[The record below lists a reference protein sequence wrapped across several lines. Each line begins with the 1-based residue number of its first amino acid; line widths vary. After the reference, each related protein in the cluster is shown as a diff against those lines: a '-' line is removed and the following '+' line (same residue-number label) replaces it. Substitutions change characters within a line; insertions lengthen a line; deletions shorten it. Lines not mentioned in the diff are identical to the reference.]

1 MASAFEAL
9 SSRPTSRLRFDQRIL
24 LLALSAGLPAALVAL
39 ILLWTGDYTPKVQWT
54 LSVLIITFCL
64 GFAFALRERVVLPL
78 QTLSNLL
85 AALGEGDFSIRA
97 RGARGGDPLGEVMI
111 EVNALVETLRHQ
123 RLDALEATTLLR
135 KVMAEIDVAVFTF
148 DEDQEL
154 TFVNRAGAQLLG
166 QTAERLLGRHAEDLD
181 LGDYLNGE
189 APRVINTAFPGGVGR
204 WEVRRS
210 QFRQG
215 GRPHELLVFS
225 DLSQPL
231 REEERQAWQRLIRVI
246 GHEMNNSLAPIKS
259 IAGSLATIVERDPP
273 PADWRDDVQRGLGVI
288 ASRSEA
294 LSRFMNAYARLAKLP
309 PPKLAPLD
317 VGNFVDRVVTLE
329 KAHQISVATGPRLT
343 IQGDGDQLEQ
353 LLINLIRNAV
363 DAVRETGGGVSVGWQ
378 RLGGSYP
385 PAMELWVEDEG
396 PGLSNTGNLFVPFF
410 TTKPGGSG
418 IGLVL
423 SRQIAEAHGGSL
435 VLENRTDRQGC
446 RASLRLPLHA
456 FAQLRADNLAN
467 TAS

>member
-1 MASAFEAL
+1 MALASA
-9 SSRPTSRLRFDQRIL
+9 
-24 LLALSAGLPAALVAL
+24 LPGAAISL
-39 ILLWTGDYTPKVQWT
+39 IFLWTGDWTPKVQWT
-54 LSVLIITFCL
+54 LSVLIVTFCL

-148 DEDQEL
+148 DEDHEL
-154 TFVNRAGAQLLG
+154 KFVNRAGARLLN
-166 QTAERLLGRHAEDLD
+166 QPAERLLGRHAAEMGLAGS
-181 LGDYLNGE
+181 LAGGS
-189 APRVINTAFPGGVGR
+189 PRVINTAFPGGIGR
-204 WEVRRS
+204 WEIRRS
-210 QFRQG
+210 LFRQG
-215 GRPHELLVFS
+215 GRPHELLVLS

-259 IAGSLATIVERDPP
+259 IAGSLSTIIDREPP
-273 PADWRDDVQRGLGVI
+273 PDDWRDDVQRGLAVI
-288 ASRSEA
+288 ASRSDS
-294 LSRFMNAYARLAKLP
+294 LSRFTSAYARLAKLP
-309 PPKLAPLD
+309 PPKVSPLD
-317 VGNFVDRVVTLE
+317 VSAFVDRVATLE
-329 KAHQISVATGPRLT
+329 KADHVEVVPGPPLT

-353 LLINLIRNAV
+353 LLINLMRNAV
-363 DAVRETGGGVSVGWQ
+363 DAVRETGGAVRVGWQ
-378 RLGGSYP
+378 RAPGPGSP
-385 PAMELWVEDEG
+385 TMELWVEDEG

-423 SRQIAEAHGGSL
+423 SRQIAEAHGGAL
-435 VLENRTDRQGC
+435 TLENRTDRQGC
-446 RASLRLPLHA
+446 RATLRLPVEA
-456 FAQLRADNLAN
+456 VAQLRNGR
-467 TAS
+467 TAAAL

>member
-1 MASAFEAL
+1 MAP
-9 SSRPTSRLRFDQRIL
+9 RPPESRLSHDRRIL
-24 LLALSAGLPAALVAL
+24 LMAFASALPGTAISL
-39 ILLWTGDYTPKVQWT
+39 IFLWAGDYSPKVQWT
-54 LSVLIITFCL
+54 LTVLIVTFCL
-64 GFAFALRERVVLPL
+64 GFAFALRERVILPL

-148 DEDQEL
+148 AENHEL
-154 TFVNRAGAQLLG
+154 KFVNRAGARLLS
-166 QTAERLLGRHAEDLD
+166 QPAERLLGRVAEDLD
-181 LGDYLNGE
+181 LGECLDGE
-189 APRVINTAFPGGVGR
+189 SPRVINTAFPGGVGR
-204 WEVRRS
+204 WEIRRS
-210 QFRQG
+210 LFRQG
-215 GRPHELLVFS
+215 GRPHLLLVLS

-259 IAGSLATIVERDPP
+259 IAGSLSTIVEREPLP
-273 PADWRDDVQRGLGVI
+273 GDWREDVQRGLSVI
-288 ASRSEA
+288 ASRSES
-294 LSRFMNAYARLAKLP
+294 LSRFMSAYARLARLP
-309 PPKLAPLD
+309 APKLAPLD
-317 VGNFVDRVVTLE
+317 VQGVVDRVVTLE
-329 KAHQISVATGPRLT
+329 KAHHIQIVAGPRLT
-343 IQGDGDQLEQ
+343 VQGDGDQLEQ

-363 DAVRETGGGVSVGWQ
+363 DAVRETGGGVRVGWQ
-378 RLGGSYP
+378 RLPGSSP
-385 PAMELWVEDEG
+385 PTMEMWVEDEG

-435 VLENRTDRQGC
+435 VLENREDRQGC
-446 RASLRLPLHA
+446 RASVRLPLHSVS
-456 FAQLRADNLAN
+456 QMKTDNGAAVGAVR
-467 TAS
+467 T

>member
-1 MASAFEAL
+1 MAFASA
-9 SSRPTSRLRFDQRIL
+9 
-24 LLALSAGLPAALVAL
+24 LPGAL
-39 ILLWTGDYTPKVQWT
+39 ISLIFLWTGDYTPKTQWT
-54 LSVLIITFCL
+54 LTVIIVAFCL

-111 EVNALVETLRHQ
+111 EVNTLVETLRHQ

-148 DEDQEL
+148 DEEREL
-154 TFVNRAGAQLLG
+154 KFVNRAGA
-166 QTAERLLGRHAEDLD
+166 RLLAQPSERVLGRRADELGLEDCLE
-181 LGDYLNGE
+181 GE

-204 WEVRRS
+204 WEIRRS
-210 QFRQG
+210 SFRQG
-215 GRPHELLVFS
+215 GRPHELLVLS

-231 REEERQAWQRLIRVI
+231 REEERQAFQRLIRVI

-259 IAGSLATIVERDPP
+259 IAGSLSTITEREPLP
-273 PADWRDDVQRGLGVI
+273 SDWREDVQRGLSVI
-288 ASRSEA
+288 ASRSES
-294 LSRFMNAYARLAKLP
+294 LSRFMSAYARLAKLP

-317 VGNFVDRVVTLE
+317 VSTVIDRVVSLE
-329 KAHQISVATGPRLT
+329 KGHNIQIAGGPRLT
-343 IQGDGDQLEQ
+343 IQGDSDQLEQ
-353 LLINLIRNAV
+353 LLINLLRNAV
-363 DAVRETGGGVSVGWQ
+363 DAVRETGGAVRIGWQ
-378 RLGGSYP
+378 RLPGSSP
-385 PAMELWVEDEG
+385 PGIELWVDDEG

-435 VLENRTDRQGC
+435 MLENRDDRTGC

-456 FAQLRADNLAN
+456 VVPARLEAAV
-467 TAS
+467 